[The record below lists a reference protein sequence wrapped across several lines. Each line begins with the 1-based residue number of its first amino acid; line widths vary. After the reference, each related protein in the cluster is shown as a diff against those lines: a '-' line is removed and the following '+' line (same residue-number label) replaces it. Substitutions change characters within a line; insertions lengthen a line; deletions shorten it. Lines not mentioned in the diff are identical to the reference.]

1 MKTGF
6 TFESLSKGLFGLF
19 QGMLTSPDMRILPG
33 AWSGAAVKHQEVQ
46 PQQELQGMC
55 FHTHSVCQL

>member
-33 AWSGAAVKHQEVQ
+33 AWSGAAVKHQ
-46 PQQELQGMC
+46 QELQGMC